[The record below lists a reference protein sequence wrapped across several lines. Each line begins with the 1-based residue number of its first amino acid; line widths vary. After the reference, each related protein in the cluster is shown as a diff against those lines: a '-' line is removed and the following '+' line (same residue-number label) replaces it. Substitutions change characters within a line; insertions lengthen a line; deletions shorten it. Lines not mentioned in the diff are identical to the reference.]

1 MNGKVVGIGLLA
13 TGAVAGAG
21 LWYLQEYH
29 YYREVPAAEHPAV
42 LTLPGADGADIAL
55 PVADYRAIRSIS
67 TPIGNRACFRTDPAL
82 AEAATP
88 YPDPTP
94 TAAPRWFDCFDYG
107 RLTLDIESGAARAW
121 LVAKNIA
128 PKIDSVL
135 AVYPDGRAFIWRQ
148 QNEEAAEKRTI
159 D

>member
-1 MNGKVVGIGLLA
+1 MNGKIVGIGLLA
-13 TGAVAGAG
+13 VTALAGAG
-21 LWYLQEYH
+21 MWYLQEHY
-29 YYREVPAAEHPAV
+29 YYREVPVSDHPAA
-42 LTLPGADGADIAL
+42 LTLTGPDGAPIEL
-55 PVADYRAIRSIS
+55 PVTDYRAIRSIS

-82 AEAATP
+82 AATGQP

-94 TAAPRWFDCFDYG
+94 TGAPGWFDCFDYA
-107 RLTLDIESGAARAW
+107 RLTLDIDSGTARAV
-121 LVAKNIA
+121 LVTKSVA

-135 AVYPDGRAFIWRQ
+135 AVYPDGRAFEWRQ